1 MEVKQRVIASSATVI
16 AVCRSKQLGA
26 LNRWSICSGLRGAL
40 RGRVDRLLEDCRVA
54 AQAIETDV
62 SLLGPRGLHG
72 DAAERAVAKGW
83 TRCHRTQE
91 CGETKRAFLIQINAA
106 ASSGAASVFGLQP
119 G

>member
-1 MEVKQRVIASSATVI
+1 
-16 AVCRSKQLGA
+16 
-26 LNRWSICSGLRGAL
+26 
-40 RGRVDRLLEDCRVA
+40 VA

-83 TRCHRTQE
+83 TRGHRAQA
-91 CGETKRAFLIQINAA
+91 CGETRRAFLIQLNAA
-106 ASSGAASVFGLQP
+106 ASSRAASVFGLQP